1 MRSPLRWLIVLV
13 PVVVVGVI
21 EVLSDSWLDESFTF
35 PLDTLLVV
43 AVVGGLSTLFALLAF
58 RRIDA
63 LTGALDR
70 RNAELQDRVVSAR
83 ALHRVSVAM
92 AALAE
97 IDAVLA
103 VVVENA
109 RTLLRA
115 DAAFLLLA
123 EPDGGF
129 RLRARSGPPEAFAA
143 TSVSGVRRDPGAG
156 GTEND
161 IERMDPGGVNK
172 RGTFPG
178 GAYQGRI
185 LDQGAGLD
193 QGGSLD
199 QGGGAEPVTAT
210 DRVGDWGTSDPL
222 RFVRADFARAHLG
235 APLQRGDTT
244 SGLLTVANRTPRSFS
259 VDDVEVLASLANQAA
274 LALENARL
282 QARLRELAVAGERE
296 RIAREMH
303 DGLAQVLGYV
313 NTKSQAIDEFLAAGR
328 VADARSHLV
337 ELASAARSLY
347 VDVREA
353 ILGLRSPIVG
363 ADGLVPAIETYAMRF
378 ADASKLAVEVRAGTD
393 ARALSLEPAVQA
405 NVFRIVQEGLTNVRK
420 HAQAR
425 RARIDLEVA
434 GGSLVLRLTDD
445 GRGLAGN
452 GSDPESQLGW
462 PRYGQSAMR
471 ERAES
476 IGGRIGWSE
485 APDGGTV
492 VDLTVPVVAASAADT
507 RRQVLS

>member
-1 MRSPLRWLIVLV
+1 MRSPLRWLIVLI

-21 EVLSDSWLDESFTF
+21 EVLSDSLLDESFAF
-35 PLDTLLVV
+35 PFDTLLVV
-43 AVVGGLSTLFALLAF
+43 AVVGGLSILFALLAF

-83 ALHRVSVAM
+83 ALHRVSVAV

-115 DAAFLLLA
+115 DVAFLLLA
-123 EPDGGF
+123 DPDGGF
-129 RLRARSGPPEAFAA
+129 RLRASSGPADAFAT
-143 TSVSGVRRDPGAG
+143 TSGPGGGRQIGAG
-156 GTEND
+156 NQVPD
-161 IERMDPGGVNK
+161 AGG
-172 RGTFPG
+172 
-178 GAYQGRI
+178 
-185 LDQGAGLD
+185 
-193 QGGSLD
+193 
-199 QGGGAEPVTAT
+199 
-210 DRVGDWGTSDPL
+210 SDPL
-222 RFVRADFARAHLG
+222 RFVRPDFAHAHLG

-282 QARLRELAVAGERE
+282 QARLRELAVTDERE

-328 VADARSHLV
+328 IAEARSHLV

-363 ADGLVPAIETYAMRF
+363 ADGLVPAIETYALRF
-378 ADASKLAVEVRAGTD
+378 ADASKLAIEVRAGTD
-393 ARALSLEPAVQA
+393 VRALSLEPAVQA

-425 RARIDLEVA
+425 RARIDLEVS
-434 GGSLVLRLTDD
+434 GGSLLVRLTDD
-445 GRGLAGN
+445 GRGLRKN
-452 GSDPESQLGW
+452 GSSPAGELGW

-476 IGGRIGWSE
+476 IGGRLAWSD
-485 APDGGTV
+485 APGGGTV
-492 VDLTVPVVAASAADT
+492 VDLAVPLAAANAADT
-507 RRQVLS
+507 RRHALS